1 MRSVVSL
8 PSRISPARE
17 FGVTNKVD
25 NGGALLRGRECA
37 FFVHLLKLIFRTLAG
52 IIASKLRALVFEGVC
67 MYKSLTVRCIRELRG
82 VSRATSSAAM
92 FTFEADPQ
100 FVVHS

>member
-25 NGGALLRGRECA
+25 NGGALLRGRKCA
-37 FFVHLLKLIFRTLAG
+37 FLCLSKSADSVGDLSCIAGHRDFSSIKNLKYEI
-52 IIASKLRALVFEGVC
+52 
-67 MYKSLTVRCIRELRG
+67 
-82 VSRATSSAAM
+82 
-92 FTFEADPQ
+92 
-100 FVVHS
+100 